1 MTSQPAANLRLGGA
15 SHVGEDRV
23 RLLEAIARHGSIT
36 AAGQSVGLSYRAAWD
51 AVQSL
56 NNLFR
61 TPLVRAQA
69 GGRAGGTAV
78 LTAEGEAALRTL
90 RHIQAEIRLTVD
102 RLQRKLQDEPGA
114 TLSLDAWSLVMRT
127 SARNALHGTVTGV
140 TDGAVNS
147 EVTLE
152 VSPGIELV
160 AIISKASVESLALK
174 AGSDVV
180 ALIKSSFVILMAGEG
195 PFRTSARN
203 ALRGTIVRL
212 EDGAVNTEV
221 VLELADGK
229 SLVAMVTH
237 QSAKVLDLKVGDVA
251 TALIKASHVIL
262 AVE

>member
-1 MTSQPAANLRLGGA
+1 
-15 SHVGEDRV
+15 
-23 RLLEAIARHGSIT
+23 
-36 AAGQSVGLSYRAAWD
+36 
-51 AVQSL
+51 
-56 NNLFR
+56 
-61 TPLVRAQA
+61 
-69 GGRAGGTAV
+69 
-78 LTAEGEAALRTL
+78 
-90 RHIQAEIRLTVD
+90 
-102 RLQRKLQDEPGA
+102 
-114 TLSLDAWSLVMRT
+114 MRT
-127 SARNALHGTVTGV
+127 SARNALHGTVTRI

-160 AIISKASVESLALK
+160 AIISKHSVESLTLRV
-174 AGSDVV
+174 GSDVV

-229 SLVAMVTH
+229 SLVAIVTH
-237 QSAKVLDLKVGDVA
+237 QSAKALGLKLGDVA
-251 TALIKASHVIL
+251 TALVKASHVIL